1 MISFIAELASLV
13 LFTELGISGQTLWSI
28 VGNWG
33 YEMLKK
39 AGYKWMAKVGLKW
52 ARKFGFKWAMIF
64 LKRVG
69 FKWATLLLL
78 DWQEI
83 LKARSPED
91 SSYRVSRIN
100 RKTLKATTL
109 SKNRK
114 DPAVRRRQNSARPI
128 PLRPYLQAA

>member
-1 MISFIAELASLV
+1 MISFIVELTSLV
-13 LFTELGISGQTLWSI
+13 LLTEFGISGQALWSI

-52 ARKFGFKWAMIF
+52 AKKFGFKWATNF
-64 LKRVG
+64 LTRVG

-91 SSYRVSRIN
+91 SSYRVN

-109 SKNRK
+109 SKSRK
-114 DPAVRRRQNSARPI
+114 GPTVRRRQNSARPT
-128 PLRPYLQAA
+128 PFRPYLQAA